1 MKQRTMKITKNIIC
15 MTSILVLFILIK
27 PTKVYAFS
35 MNEARNSPVLTSQYR
50 TTRLRNEYDVKLFQ
64 VQMPKS
70 GCFRIT
76 LRPNAVADENDIG
89 HGWNL
94 KIYRKDDLKE
104 PVKQYWQIENKMVT
118 EKLVL
123 TSGTYYI
130 EVKSYSEY
138 GMSPIMVP
146 FDIKADVV
154 SENNWEQENNN
165 TFKKANKISIG
176 KKYQGTLFDDI
187 DEDWFK
193 VVAPNTG
200 RITATLNCDPDTDVN
215 DVGDGWDVSV
225 YSASDI
231 NTEIV
236 KEEGIITKGSVRFN
250 AVKGRTYY
258 IYVHSYHYSF
268 PEGYTYQLATSF
280 KGPKATPAKKTT
292 NTSKKPVKMVTGVSL
307 KVKKKEIRRIQ
318 IRRQRV
324 QRKIP
329 GIPGKMKVD
338 LIWKALQWLLLLPN
352 IPLWEKAM
360 YPYRKWSIIL
370 TDQDELIRLQHWQ
383 QEGRI
388 LSRHFARFIMKRQ
401 LQKESDRKLPMY
413 RQ

>member
-176 KKYQGTLFDDI
+176 KKYQGTSDLYSGNDRIFCERNGECQRTPHCIKRRTSGSDSSGYHASGGRWI
-187 DEDWFK
+187 QH
-193 VVAPNTG
+193 TG
-200 RITATLNCDPDTDVN
+200 K
-215 DVGDGWDVSV
+215 S
-225 YSASDI
+225 
-231 NTEIV
+231 EII
-236 KEEGIITKGSVRFN
+236 KRYQRNPGNHGHSEGSRVRQG
-250 AVKGRTYY
+250 KRSGGRC
-258 IYVHSYHYSF
+258 
-268 PEGYTYQLATSF
+268 
-280 KGPKATPAKKTT
+280 
-292 NTSKKPVKMVTGVSL
+292 
-307 KVKKKEIRRIQ
+307 R
-318 IRRQRV
+318 
-324 QRKIP
+324 
-329 GIPGKMKVD
+329 
-338 LIWKALQWLLLLPN
+338 
-352 IPLWEKAM
+352 
-360 YPYRKWSIIL
+360 
-370 TDQDELIRLQHWQ
+370 
-383 QEGRI
+383 
-388 LSRHFARFIMKRQ
+388 
-401 LQKESDRKLPMY
+401 
-413 RQ
+413 

>member
-1 MKQRTMKITKNIIC
+1 MKQRTINITRNIIC
-15 MTSILVLFILIK
+15 ILGLLALIILIK
-27 PTKVYAFS
+27 PTKVCAFS
-35 MNEARNSPVLTSQYR
+35 MNDAKNSPVLTSQYR

-70 GCFRIT
+70 GYFRIT

-89 HGWNL
+89 YGWNL
-94 KIYRKDDLKE
+94 NIYRKDNLKE

-200 RITATLNCDPDTDVN
+200 RITATLNCNPDTDVN

-231 NTEIV
+231 NTEIA
-236 KEEGIITKGSVRFN
+236 KEEWIITKGSIRFN
-250 AVKGRTYY
+250 VVKGRTYY

-268 PEGYTYQLATSF
+268 PEGYTYQLAISF

-292 NTSKKPVKMVTGVSL
+292 NTSKKTVKMVTGVSL
-307 KVKKKEIRRIQ
+307 KVKKKKINIRFKLVSNVSKYQ
-318 IRRQRV
+318 IMYSTKKSFKNKKVVTVRSGNVTIKKLKRKKTYFIRV
-324 QRKIP
+324 RAISKN
-329 GIPGKMKVD
+329 GKAGAWSVVKKVRV
-338 LIWKALQWLLLLPN
+338 K
-352 IPLWEKAM
+352 
-360 YPYRKWSIIL
+360 
-370 TDQDELIRLQHWQ
+370 
-383 QEGRI
+383 
-388 LSRHFARFIMKRQ
+388 
-401 LQKESDRKLPMY
+401 
-413 RQ
+413 

>member
-1 MKQRTMKITKNIIC
+1 MKQRTINITRNIIC
-15 MTSILVLFILIK
+15 ILGLLALIILIK
-27 PTKVYAFS
+27 PTKVCAFS
-35 MNEARNSPVLTSQYR
+35 MNDAKNSPVLTSQYR

-70 GCFRIT
+70 GYFRIT
-76 LRPNAVADENDIG
+76 LRPNAVAD
-89 HGWNL
+89 
-94 KIYRKDDLKE
+94 
-104 PVKQYWQIENKMVT
+104 ENKMVT

-258 IYVHSYHYSF
+258 IYVYSYHYSF

-307 KVKKKEIRRIQ
+307 KVKKKKINIRFKLVSNVSKYQ
-318 IRRQRV
+318 IMYSTKKSFKNKKVVTVRSGNVTIKKLKRKKTYFIRV
-324 QRKIP
+324 RAISKN
-329 GIPGKMKVD
+329 GKAGAWSVVKKVRV
-338 LIWKALQWLLLLPN
+338 K
-352 IPLWEKAM
+352 
-360 YPYRKWSIIL
+360 
-370 TDQDELIRLQHWQ
+370 
-383 QEGRI
+383 
-388 LSRHFARFIMKRQ
+388 
-401 LQKESDRKLPMY
+401 
-413 RQ
+413 

>member
-1 MKQRTMKITKNIIC
+1 MKTNMNTEQIREEGIQSMKQRTINITRNIIC
-15 MTSILVLFILIK
+15 ALGILALIILIK
-27 PTKVYAFS
+27 PTKVFAFS
-35 MNEARNSPVLTSQYR
+35 MNDAKNSPVLTWGQYR
-50 TTRLRNEYDVKLFQ
+50 TARLSNAYDVKLFQ
-64 VQMPKS
+64 VKVTNR
-70 GCFRIT
+70 GYFRIT
-76 LRPNAVADENDIG
+76 FKLDDSANTDNIG
-89 HGWNL
+89 YGWDLNIYDKNNL
-94 KIYRKDDLKE
+94 SEPIIKE
-104 PVKQYWQIENKMVT
+104 T
-118 EKLVL
+118 EITGTRTTKKLVL
-123 TSGTYYI
+123 AKGTYYI

-165 TFKKANKISIG
+165 IFKKANKISIG

-231 NTEIV
+231 NTEIA
-236 KEEGIITKGSVRFN
+236 KEEWIITKGSVRFN
-250 AVKGRTYY
+250 VVKGRTYY

-307 KVKKKEIRRIQ
+307 KVKKK
-318 IRRQRV
+318 
-324 QRKIP
+324 KTFALP
-329 GIPGKMKVD
+329 YGKPK
-338 LIWKALQWLLLLPN
+338 
-352 IPLWEKAM
+352 
-360 YPYRKWSIIL
+360 
-370 TDQDELIRLQHWQ
+370 
-383 QEGRI
+383 G
-388 LSRHFARFIMKRQ
+388 
-401 LQKESDRKLPMY
+401 
-413 RQ
+413 

>member
-1 MKQRTMKITKNIIC
+1 

-70 GCFRIT
+70 GYFRIT

-89 HGWNL
+89 YGWNL
-94 KIYRKDDLKE
+94 NIYRKDNLKE

-176 KKYQGTLFDDI
+176 KKYQGTSDLYSGNNRIFR
-187 DEDWFK
+187 ERNGK
-193 VVAPNTG
+193 CQRTPNCIKRRTSGSDSSGYHASGG
-200 RITATLNCDPDTDVN
+200 RWLQ
-215 DVGDGWDVSV
+215 
-225 YSASDI
+225 
-231 NTEIV
+231 
-236 KEEGIITKGSVRFN
+236 
-250 AVKGRTYY
+250 
-258 IYVHSYHYSF
+258 
-268 PEGYTYQLATSF
+268 YT
-280 KGPKATPAKKTT
+280 
-292 NTSKKPVKMVTGVSL
+292 
-307 KVKKKEIRRIQ
+307 
-318 IRRQRV
+318 
-324 QRKIP
+324 
-329 GIPGKMKVD
+329 
-338 LIWKALQWLLLLPN
+338 
-352 IPLWEKAM
+352 
-360 YPYRKWSIIL
+360 
-370 TDQDELIRLQHWQ
+370 
-383 QEGRI
+383 
-388 LSRHFARFIMKRQ
+388 
-401 LQKESDRKLPMY
+401 
-413 RQ
+413 

>member
-1 MKQRTMKITKNIIC
+1 MKQRTMNIIRNIIC
-15 MTSILVLFILIK
+15 ILGLLALIILIK

-70 GCFRIT
+70 GYFRIT

-176 KKYQGTLFDDI
+176 KKYQGTLFEDE

-193 VVAPNTG
+193 VTATG
-200 RITATLNCDPDTDVN
+200 TGKITATLKCDSDTDM
-215 DVGDGWDVSV
+215 DDIGHGWEMKV
-225 YSASDI
+225 YSAKNMDEALVRKD
-231 NTEIV
+231 EIKTAGSISFNV
-236 KEEGIITKGSVRFN
+236 KKGT
-250 AVKGRTYY
+250 TYY
-258 IYVHSYHYSF
+258 IHIEMSSYFGTPVGCVYHLS
-268 PEGYTYQLATSF
+268 TSF
-280 KGPKATPAKKTT
+280 AGQKTT
-292 NTSKKPVKMVTGVSL
+292 SANKNTTTVNKTVKMVIGVSL
-307 KVKKKEIRRIQ
+307 KAKKKKLNVRFKTVANAAKYQIMYSTKKSFKNKKVVTVRSGNVTIKKLKRKKTYFIRVRAISKNGKAGAWSVVKKV
-318 IRRQRV
+318 RV
-324 QRKIP
+324 K
-329 GIPGKMKVD
+329 
-338 LIWKALQWLLLLPN
+338 
-352 IPLWEKAM
+352 
-360 YPYRKWSIIL
+360 
-370 TDQDELIRLQHWQ
+370 
-383 QEGRI
+383 
-388 LSRHFARFIMKRQ
+388 
-401 LQKESDRKLPMY
+401 
-413 RQ
+413 

>member
-1 MKQRTMKITKNIIC
+1 MKQRTINITRNIIC
-15 MTSILVLFILIK
+15 ILGLLALIILIK
-27 PTKVYAFS
+27 PTKVCAFS
-35 MNEARNSPVLTSQYR
+35 MNDAKNSPVLTSQYR

-70 GCFRIT
+70 GYFRIT

-89 HGWNL
+89 YGWNL
-94 KIYRKDDLKE
+94 NIYRKDNLKE

-231 NTEIV
+231 NTEIA
-236 KEEGIITKGSVRFN
+236 KEEWIITKGSVRFN
-250 AVKGRTYY
+250 VVKGKDILYLCT
-258 IYVHSYHYSF
+258 
-268 PEGYTYQLATSF
+268 QLSLF
-280 KGPKATPAKKTT
+280 F
-292 NTSKKPVKMVTGVSL
+292 SRRLHLSVS
-307 KVKKKEIRRIQ
+307 
-318 IRRQRV
+318 
-324 QRKIP
+324 
-329 GIPGKMKVD
+329 D
-338 LIWKALQWLLLLPN
+338 
-352 IPLWEKAM
+352 
-360 YPYRKWSIIL
+360 
-370 TDQDELIRLQHWQ
+370 
-383 QEGRI
+383 
-388 LSRHFARFIMKRQ
+388 FF
-401 LQKESDRKLPMY
+401 
-413 RQ
+413 

>member
-1 MKQRTMKITKNIIC
+1 

-64 VQMPKS
+64 VHMPKS

-176 KKYQGTLFDDI
+176 KKYQGTLFEDE

-193 VVAPNTG
+193 VTATG
-200 RITATLNCDPDTDVN
+200 TGKITATLKCDPDTDM
-215 DVGDGWDVSV
+215 DDIGHGWEMKV
-225 YSASDI
+225 YSAKNMDEALVRKD
-231 NTEIV
+231 EIKTAGSISFNV
-236 KEEGIITKGSVRFN
+236 KKGT
-250 AVKGRTYY
+250 TYY
-258 IYVHSYHYSF
+258 IHIEMSSYFGTPVGCVYHLS
-268 PEGYTYQLATSF
+268 TSF
-280 KGPKATPAKKTT
+280 AGQKTT
-292 NTSKKPVKMVTGVSL
+292 SANKNTSK
-307 KVKKKEIRRIQ
+307 
-318 IRRQRV
+318 
-324 QRKIP
+324 
-329 GIPGKMKVD
+329 
-338 LIWKALQWLLLLPN
+338 
-352 IPLWEKAM
+352 
-360 YPYRKWSIIL
+360 
-370 TDQDELIRLQHWQ
+370 
-383 QEGRI
+383 
-388 LSRHFARFIMKRQ
+388 
-401 LQKESDRKLPMY
+401 
-413 RQ
+413 

>member
-1 MKQRTMKITKNIIC
+1 MKQRTINITRNIIC
-15 MTSILVLFILIK
+15 ILGLLALIILIK
-27 PTKVYAFS
+27 PTKVCAFS
-35 MNEARNSPVLTSQYR
+35 MNDAKNSPVLNSGQYR
-50 TTRLRNEYDVKLFQ
+50 TSRLRDEYDVKLFQ
-64 VQMPKS
+64 VKMPKS
-70 GCFRIT
+70 GYFRIT

-89 HGWNL
+89 YGWNL
-94 KIYRKDDLKE
+94 NIYRKDNLKE

-123 TSGTYYI
+123 TPGTYYI

-215 DVGDGWDVSV
+215 GVGDGWDVSV

-236 KEEGIITKGSVRFN
+236 KEEGIITKGSVRFKV
-250 AVKGRTYY
+250 VKGRTYY

-280 KGPKATPAKKTT
+280 KGPKAIPAQKTT
-292 NTSKKPVKMVTGVSL
+292 NISKKPVKMVTGVSL
-307 KVKKKEIRRIQ
+307 KVKKKKINIRFKLVSNVSKYQ
-318 IRRQRV
+318 IMYSTKKSFKNKKVVTVRSGNVTIKKLKRKKTYFIRV
-324 QRKIP
+324 RAISKN
-329 GIPGKMKVD
+329 GKAGAWSVVKKVRV
-338 LIWKALQWLLLLPN
+338 K
-352 IPLWEKAM
+352 
-360 YPYRKWSIIL
+360 
-370 TDQDELIRLQHWQ
+370 
-383 QEGRI
+383 
-388 LSRHFARFIMKRQ
+388 
-401 LQKESDRKLPMY
+401 
-413 RQ
+413 

>member
-1 MKQRTMKITKNIIC
+1 

-70 GCFRIT
+70 GYFRIT

-89 HGWNL
+89 YGWNL
-94 KIYRKDDLKE
+94 NIYRKDNLKE

-231 NTEIV
+231 NTEIA
-236 KEEGIITKGSVRFN
+236 KEEWIITKGSVRFN
-250 AVKGRTYY
+250 N
-258 IYVHSYHYSF
+258 
-268 PEGYTYQLATSF
+268 
-280 KGPKATPAKKTT
+280 KK
-292 NTSKKPVKMVTGVSL
+292 NG
-307 KVKKKEIRRIQ
+307 
-318 IRRQRV
+318 QRY
-324 QRKIP
+324 
-329 GIPGKMKVD
+329 
-338 LIWKALQWLLLLPN
+338 
-352 IPLWEKAM
+352 E
-360 YPYRKWSIIL
+360 
-370 TDQDELIRLQHWQ
+370 
-383 QEGRI
+383 
-388 LSRHFARFIMKRQ
+388 
-401 LQKESDRKLPMY
+401 
-413 RQ
+413 

>member
-1 MKQRTMKITKNIIC
+1 M
-15 MTSILVLFILIK
+15 
-27 PTKVYAFS
+27 
-35 MNEARNSPVLTSQYR
+35 
-50 TTRLRNEYDVKLFQ
+50 
-64 VQMPKS
+64 
-70 GCFRIT
+70 
-76 LRPNAVADENDIG
+76 
-89 HGWNL
+89 
-94 KIYRKDDLKE
+94 KE

-236 KEEGIITKGSVRFN
+236 KEEGIITKGSV
-250 AVKGRTYY
+250 
-258 IYVHSYHYSF
+258 
-268 PEGYTYQLATSF
+268 L
-280 KGPKATPAKKTT
+280 
-292 NTSKKPVKMVTGVSL
+292 SL
-307 KVKKKEIRRIQ
+307 IHI
-318 IRRQRV
+318 
-324 QRKIP
+324 
-329 GIPGKMKVD
+329 
-338 LIWKALQWLLLLPN
+338 
-352 IPLWEKAM
+352 
-360 YPYRKWSIIL
+360 
-370 TDQDELIRLQHWQ
+370 
-383 QEGRI
+383 
-388 LSRHFARFIMKRQ
+388 
-401 LQKESDRKLPMY
+401 
-413 RQ
+413 

>member
-1 MKQRTMKITKNIIC
+1 MKQRTINITRNIIC
-15 MTSILVLFILIK
+15 ILGLLALIILIK
-27 PTKVYAFS
+27 PTKVCAFS
-35 MNEARNSPVLTSQYR
+35 MNDAKNSPVLTSQYR

-70 GCFRIT
+70 GYFRIT

-89 HGWNL
+89 YGWNL
-94 KIYRKDDLKE
+94 NIYRKDNLKE

-231 NTEIV
+231 NTEIA
-236 KEEGIITKGSVRFN
+236 KEEWIITNRSVRYN
-250 AVKGRTYY
+250 LV
-258 IYVHSYHYSF
+258 
-268 PEGYTYQLATSF
+268 
-280 KGPKATPAKKTT
+280 
-292 NTSKKPVKMVTGVSL
+292 
-307 KVKKKEIRRIQ
+307 
-318 IRRQRV
+318 
-324 QRKIP
+324 
-329 GIPGKMKVD
+329 
-338 LIWKALQWLLLLPN
+338 
-352 IPLWEKAM
+352 
-360 YPYRKWSIIL
+360 
-370 TDQDELIRLQHWQ
+370 
-383 QEGRI
+383 
-388 LSRHFARFIMKRQ
+388 
-401 LQKESDRKLPMY
+401 
-413 RQ
+413 

>member
-307 KVKKKEIRRIQ
+307 KVKKKKINIRFKLVSNVSKYQ
-318 IRRQRV
+318 IMYSTKKSFKNKKVVTVRSGNVTIKKLKRKKIYFIRV
-324 QRKIP
+324 RAISKN
-329 GIPGKMKVD
+329 GKAGAWSVVKKVRV
-338 LIWKALQWLLLLPN
+338 K
-352 IPLWEKAM
+352 
-360 YPYRKWSIIL
+360 
-370 TDQDELIRLQHWQ
+370 
-383 QEGRI
+383 
-388 LSRHFARFIMKRQ
+388 
-401 LQKESDRKLPMY
+401 
-413 RQ
+413 